1 MNKRLTAAPAK
12 GWRERLLPLLFW
24 LLVWE
29 GAALCAGHRALGEA
43 WALWRE
49 SGDPSGLLTCLW
61 EGQAFILPA
70 PPRVAQELVE
80 LVGTADFWRTA
91 AASLCR
97 VFAGAAAG
105 VGLGTALA
113 AFTAVSRWARLI
125 FAPAVKVVRAAPVA
139 SFIILVLL
147 WADRNWVPAIIA
159 ALMVLPVVWANVV
172 QGVESTDQQLL
183 ELSRA
188 YGFPRR
194 RTLTLVYVPSVLP
207 YFAAA
212 CRTSLGLAWKAGV
225 AAEVLCLPKL
235 AIGTQVSN
243 AKTYLET
250 PALFAWTLTVLC
262 LSFLLEWGL
271 GRLLGRLERGKGG
284 TDRAGDP

>member
-1 MNKRLTAAPAK
+1 M
-12 GWRERLLPLLFW
+12 PLLFW

-91 AASLCR
+91 VASLCR

-113 AFTAVSRWARLI
+113 ALTAVSRWARLI

-172 QGVESTDQQLL
+172 QGVESTDAQLL
-183 ELSRA
+183 ELARA

-225 AAEVLCLPKL
+225 AAEVLCQPRL
-235 AIGTQVSN
+235 AIGTQVYR
-243 AKTYLET
+243 AKITLET
-250 PALFAWTLTVLC
+250 PDLFAWTAVVIA
-262 LSFLLEWGL
+262 LSFLLEYALGL
-271 GRLLGRLERGKGG
+271 LFRRLGKG
-284 TDRAGDP
+284 AKL